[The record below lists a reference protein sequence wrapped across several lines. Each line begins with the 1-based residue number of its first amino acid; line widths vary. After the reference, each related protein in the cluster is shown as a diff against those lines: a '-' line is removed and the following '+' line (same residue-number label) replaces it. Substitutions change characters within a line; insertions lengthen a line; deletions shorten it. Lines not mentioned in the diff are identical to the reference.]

1 VDVYHTSTLLL
12 QCSARGLLEIQYAK
26 MTQKIAICT
35 PSHNFVGLNLRNQGT
50 YRQSGKKLVKQQ
62 YLLHVSLNMANFVP
76 LAVAIGS
83 GVWGIP
89 SNFNGFRV
97 LASLLQ
103 RRCSPEANQTLHDV
117 LPSPGLVCYIYIHFQ
132 GSCLLTEFCHVQN
145 SLCIQV
151 LRFAILAALLH
162 GTRSGVSQTVAW
174 Y

>member
-1 VDVYHTSTLLL
+1 
-12 QCSARGLLEIQYAK
+12 

-117 LPSPGLVCYIYIHFQ
+117 LPSPGLVCYIYTFSRFLPPDRILPCAKFTLHPSLAFCNI
-132 GSCLLTEFCHVQN
+132 GSVTARHSQRGQPNCGVVLGMELRNFCRGHH
-145 SLCIQV
+145 L
-151 LRFAILAALLH
+151 
-162 GTRSGVSQTVAW
+162 
-174 Y
+174 